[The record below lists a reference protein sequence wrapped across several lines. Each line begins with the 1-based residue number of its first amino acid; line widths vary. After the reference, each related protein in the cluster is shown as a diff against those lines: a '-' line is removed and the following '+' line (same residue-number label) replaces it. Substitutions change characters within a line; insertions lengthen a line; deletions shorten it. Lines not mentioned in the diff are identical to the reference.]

1 MSGKSAIKRTRAHRR
16 GARKQPAFLAVD
28 FFCGAGGTTR
38 GLIDADGYVIAGID
52 KDISCFET
60 YTRNNPNTFIDSKSP
75 RFLGYDML
83 PRTRRYPEG
92 QQDQIFAELGKLIR
106 DYKRIAKNLPLLF
119 AVCAPCQPFTKLPQ
133 NTVGHQRRVAQKRD
147 RILLLEAAKFIER
160 FRPEFVLSENVPGI
174 NQRRRYGC
182 VWEEFQQ
189 ELIRLG
195 YATGAGIV
203 CASRFGVAQHRKR
216 SILIAMRKKLIKSN
230 SLVDFS
236 GNLNLPEFDPN
247 ASPISVKQAIGGLPP
262 IKAGEMHTTIPNH
275 RARNLSPLNLR
286 RLKAAKPGAPNS
298 YMTNTRFG
306 DLSLECHRKLNRR
319 MKMKCFTDVY
329 TRMHPDRPAPTIT
342 TKCHSISNGRFG
354 HYDPRQIR
362 GISLREA
369 AKLQS
374 FPAKYIFY
382 PKHRVDSIAKMIGN
396 AVPPKLARF
405 YAKYLVNSAK
415 L

>member
-1 MSGKSAIKRTRAHRR
+1 MSGNSAIKRTRARR
-16 GARKQPAFLAVD
+16 RRVRKQPDFLAVD

-38 GLIDADGYVIAGID
+38 GLIDAGGYVIAGID
-52 KDISCFET
+52 KDTSCSET
-60 YTRNNPNTFIDSKSP
+60 YTRNNLNFDSESP
-75 RFLGYDML
+75 KFLGYDML
-83 PRTRRYPEG
+83 PCTQRYPGG
-92 QQDQIFAELGKLIR
+92 QQGRIFEELGKLIR
-106 DYKRIAKNLPLLF
+106 ENKRSAKGLPLLF

-133 NTVGHQRRVAQKRD
+133 KKVGHQRRIARKRD
-147 RILLLEAAKFIER
+147 RSLLLEAAKFIEK

-182 VWEEFQQ
+182 VWEEFQE

-195 YATGAGIV
+195 YAIGSGIV
-203 CASRFGVAQHRKR
+203 CASRFGVAQHRRR
-216 SILIAMRKKLIKSN
+216 SILIAMRKKLVKTSSSID
-230 SLVDFS
+230 LT
-236 GNLNLPEFDPN
+236 GNLYLPESDPK
-247 ASPISVKQAIGGLPP
+247 APSISVRQALYRLPP
-262 IKAGEMHTTIPNH
+262 IKAGEMHAKIPNH
-275 RARNLSPLNLR
+275 RARSLSPLNLR

-306 DLSLECHRKLNRR
+306 DLSLDCHRKLNRR

-342 TKCHSISNGRFG
+342 TKCHSVSNGRFG
-354 HYDPRQIR
+354 HYDTRQIR

-369 AKLQS
+369 ATLQS
-374 FPAKYIFY
+374 FPAKYIFH

-405 YAKYLVNSAK
+405 YAEYLVNLAK

>member
-1 MSGKSAIKRTRAHRR
+1 MSGKSAIKRTRARRR

-38 GLIDADGYVIAGID
+38 GLIDAGGYVIAGID
-52 KDISCFET
+52 KDTSCLET
-60 YTRNNPNTFIDSKSP
+60 YTRNNLNFDSESP
-75 RFLGYDML
+75 KFLGYDML
-83 PRTRRYPEG
+83 PRTQRYPGG
-92 QQDQIFAELGKLIR
+92 QQDQIFEELGKLIR
-106 DYKRIAKNLPLLF
+106 DYKRSAKDLPLLF

-133 NTVGHQRRVAQKRD
+133 NAVGYQRRIARNRD
-147 RILLLEAAKFIER
+147 RSLLLEAAKFIKK

-174 NQRRRYGC
+174 NQRGRYGRI
-182 VWEEFQQ
+182 WKKFQE
-189 ELIRLG
+189 ELIHLG
-195 YATGAGIV
+195 YATGSGIV
-203 CASRFGVAQHRKR
+203 CASRFGIAQHRKR
-216 SILIAMRKKLIKSN
+216 SILIAMRKKLVKSN
-230 SLVDFS
+230 SLVDFA
-236 GNLNLPEFDPN
+236 GNLSLPEFDPK
-247 ASPISVKQAIGGLPP
+247 ASPISVRQAIGGLPS
-262 IKAGEMHTTIPNH
+262 IKAGEMHTKIPNH

-306 DLSLECHRKLNRR
+306 DLSLECHRRLNRR

-354 HYDPRQIR
+354 HYDPKQIR

-369 AKLQS
+369 ATLQS
-374 FPAKYIFY
+374 FPATYIFY
-382 PKHRVDSIAKMIGN
+382 PKHRVDPIAKMIGN
-396 AVPPKLARF
+396 AVPPKLACF
-405 YAKYLVNSAK
+405 YAKYLINSTK